1 MFIAMIAPMMPHL
14 AEQCNAAIGGEGLV
28 STRSWPVV
36 DEALLVENDIT
47 LPVQI
52 NGKKRGDITIARDAD
67 QATVQTAV
75 LALDFVQAA
84 LNGNAPKKLVVVPQ
98 RIVNVVV

>member
-1 MFIAMIAPMMPHL
+1 TDMFIAMIAPMMPHL

-84 LNGNAPKKLVVVPQ
+84 LNG
-98 RIVNVVV
+98 